1 MTESTSSPRIWGNS
15 PIHVEDAG
23 QGEIVV
29 LHHSSGMS
37 GEQWRRTAEH
47 LAAVIA

>member
-1 MTESTSSPRIWGNS
+1 MTESTSSPRIWGDS

-29 LHHSSGMS
+29 LLHSSGMS
-37 GEQWRRTAEH
+37 GEQWRRAAEH